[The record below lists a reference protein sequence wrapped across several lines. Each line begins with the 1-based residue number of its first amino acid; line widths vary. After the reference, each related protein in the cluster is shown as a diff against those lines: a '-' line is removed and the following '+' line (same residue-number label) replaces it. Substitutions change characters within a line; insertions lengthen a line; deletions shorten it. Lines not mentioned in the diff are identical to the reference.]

1 MRDSEY
7 FWDSV
12 WTQWVY
18 TEVEVVWQYLVL
30 LIFIEHF
37 SRISSGALHTHLY
50 TMLYLMHGEFSPML
64 HRYPNVLFVLSTSY
78 VSFSPTEQFLFLS
91 LLIPT
96 LSFSPLYLSFRLPPF
111 PSSSFSPLSLLQ
123 LSLPLPFPLCGIWSS
138 VKETLP
144 STQLNWF
151 QNIREIGGG
160 GEMGRWVLNVYNT
173 VCTVQY
179 PKSNK

>member
-30 LIFIEHF
+30 RIFIERF
-37 SRISSGALHTHLY
+37 SRIYSGALYTVHLY
-50 TMLYLMHGEFSPML
+50 SYTVYNVWGIFHHATPLPQC
-64 HRYPNVLFVLSTSY
+64 NVLFVLCTSY

-96 LSFSPLYLSFRLPPF
+96 LSFSPLYLSFCLPPF

-123 LSLPLPFPLCGIWSS
+123 LSLPLPFPLGGIWSS

-160 GEMGRWVLNVYNT
+160 GEMGSEGGTYLRNSPPCL
-173 VCTVQY
+173 
-179 PKSNK
+179 